1 MSVTCE
7 NRHLR
12 LLFGIHACKHVFRG
26 LPIQYGVLSAPVTAT
41 STIFVMAGID
51 KYSMLSKN
59 QDRFR
64 VLLHSSEDARSV
76 APDLVGKIGLVIT
89 SPPYHNAIDYE
100 QHAEDSSKN
109 YRQRTNINYFN
120 DYLPLMTRIWDEAWE
135 MLKPGGHLVIN
146 AGTVLDDGYHYPLPQ
161 DLLSQA
167 LQSREWK
174 FIQTV
179 VWFKVTAGVKRAG
192 SVIQHPFPDYWS
204 YNIMTEHIQVL
215 RKPGRAK
222 LNRSSTPPEW
232 WETVWDLAPVPPRQ
246 VDHPAPY
253 PEDLPHRFI
262 RMLTQP
268 DEWVM
273 DPFNGAGATT
283 KAAADLGRRAL
294 GFDIYDKYIR
304 IATLRADEESSV
316 RKIQLSVEPVP
327 APLFIPGK
335 SRGRTR
341 HGAGLGH
348 SQGIN

>member
-1 MSVTCE
+1 MNAAVTT
-7 NRHLR
+7 
-12 LLFGIHACKHVFRG
+12 
-26 LPIQYGVLSAPVTAT
+26 P
-41 STIFVMAGID
+41 STILTMTDTDDSPMSAKD
-51 KYSMLSKN
+51 PN
-59 QDRFR
+59 RFR
-64 VLLHSSEDARSV
+64 VLLQSSEDARSA

-109 YRQRTNINYFN
+109 YRQRTSINYSN

-146 AGTVLDDGYHYPLPQ
+146 AGTVLDGGYHYPLPQ

-167 LQSREWK
+167 LRSREWK

-192 SVIQHPFPDYWS
+192 SVIQHPLPDYWS

-268 DEWVM
+268 DDWVM

-283 KAAADLGRRAL
+283 KAAVDLGRRGL
-294 GFDIYDKYIR
+294 GFDISEKYVR
-304 IATLRADEESSV
+304 IATLRGDAKSAV
-316 RKIQLSVEPVP
+316 RKMQLSIEPVS
-327 APLFIPGK
+327 APLFVPAK

-341 HGAGLGH
+341 HGAGLATRRGLV
-348 SQGIN
+348 NE

>member
-1 MSVTCE
+1 M
-7 NRHLR
+7 N
-12 LLFGIHACKHVFRG
+12 
-26 LPIQYGVLSAPVTAT
+26 AT
-41 STIFVMAGID
+41 IKSPSTILTMTDTD
-51 KYSMLSKN
+51 KSPMVSED

-64 VLLHSSEDARSV
+64 VLLHSSEDARSA
-76 APDLVGKIGLVIT
+76 APDLVGKISLVVT

-109 YRQRTNINYFN
+109 YRQRTSINYSN

-192 SVIQHPFPDYWS
+192 SVIQHPLPDYWS

-222 LNRSSTPPEW
+222 LNRADTPPEW
-232 WETVWDLAPVPPRQ
+232 WETVWDVAPVPPRQ

-268 DEWVM
+268 DDWVM

-283 KAAADLGRRAL
+283 KAAVDLGRRGL
-294 GFDIYDKYIR
+294 GFDISEKYVH
-304 IATLRADEESSV
+304 IATLRGDAKSAV
-316 RKIQLSVEPVP
+316 RKIQLSIEPVS
-327 APLFIPGK
+327 APLFVPGK
-335 SRGRTR
+335 SRGQTR
-341 HGAGLGH
+341 HGAGLATRRGLV
-348 SQGIN
+348 NE